1 MIIPIPTY
9 VNPYPED
16 MPMGD
21 VNEYLNDLGIGQMI
35 DGIIVMCIALVILM
49 IFIPLLPHII
59 RYIRKDKK
67 KVRFK
72 HRKCAGTGMIRDESG
87 GFTTCEECGGY
98 GYIELTEED
107 WSVLK

>member
-72 HRKCAGTGMIRDESG
+72 HRKCSGTGMIRDESG